1 MELARFGDAVFG
13 VAESG
18 AMLFEKLKISA
29 GCETESQESGG
40 QGFVTRKKGSP
51 MEVTLTAILH
61 SGLGLD
67 VQKKAMELFDMAKD
81 GKADYFYLGTEKL
94 WPYKLLLK
102 SAASEEITLS
112 PGGKWVQAR
121 ISLGLS
127 QGESGVQ
134 EAAPSAAS
142 AGTASA
148 GSGGGQASGG
158 TGTGSKIVKGTKKT
172 APAQKAH
179 GDNYM
184 IQLTGSVAKKA
195 KQLPALTGGG
205 GKSTANRV
213 TFGRN

>member
-1 MELARFGDAVFG
+1 
-13 VAESG
+13 
-18 AMLFEKLKISA
+18 MLFEKLKISA

-61 SGLGLD
+61 SGLGVD

-127 QGESGVQ
+127 QGEGC
-134 EAAPSAAS
+134 
-142 AGTASA
+142 GN
-148 GSGGGQASGG
+148 GGADGGLHQGQAARGG
-158 TGTGSKIVKGTKKT
+158 TVGCGYD
-172 APAQKAH
+172 PA
-179 GDNYM
+179 
-184 IQLTGSVAKKA
+184 V
-195 KQLPALTGGG
+195 PE
-205 GKSTANRV
+205 
-213 TFGRN
+213 

>member
-1 MELARFGDAVFG
+1 M
-13 VAESG
+13 
-18 AMLFEKLKISA
+18 
-29 GCETESQESGG
+29 
-40 QGFVTRKKGSP
+40 
-51 MEVTLTAILH
+51 
-61 SGLGLD
+61 
-67 VQKKAMELFDMAKD
+67 
-81 GKADYFYLGTEKL
+81 
-94 WPYKLLLK
+94 
-102 SAASEEITLS
+102 
-112 PGGKWVQAR
+112 QAR

-134 EAAPSAAS
+134 EAAPGAAS

-184 IQLTGSVAKKA
+184 IQLTGSVVKKA

>member
-1 MELARFGDAVFG
+1 MTQFWEGDFLELARFGDAVFG
-13 VAESG
+13 VAER

-81 GKADYFYLGTEKL
+81 GKADYFYLGSEKL

-134 EAAPSAAS
+134 EAAPGAAS

-158 TGTGSKIVKGTKKT
+158 TGTQDCS
-172 APAQKAH
+172 
-179 GDNYM
+179 
-184 IQLTGSVAKKA
+184 
-195 KQLPALTGGG
+195 
-205 GKSTANRV
+205 
-213 TFGRN
+213 

>member
-1 MELARFGDAVFG
+1 
-13 VAESG
+13 
-18 AMLFEKLKISA
+18 MLFEKLKISA

-134 EAAPSAAS
+134 EAAPSAA
-142 AGTASA
+142 GTASTGTA
-148 GSGGGQASGG
+148 SASGG

-184 IQLTGSVAKKA
+184 IQLTGSVVKKA

>member
-1 MELARFGDAVFG
+1 M
-13 VAESG
+13 
-18 AMLFEKLKISA
+18 
-29 GCETESQESGG
+29 
-40 QGFVTRKKGSP
+40 
-51 MEVTLTAILH
+51 
-61 SGLGLD
+61 
-67 VQKKAMELFDMAKD
+67 
-81 GKADYFYLGTEKL
+81 
-94 WPYKLLLK
+94 LK

-134 EAAPSAAS
+134 EAAPGTAGAAS
-142 AGTASA
+142 AGTAST

-184 IQLTGSVAKKA
+184 IQLTGSVAKEA
-195 KQLPALTGGG
+195 KKLPALTGGG
-205 GKSTANRV
+205 GKSMANRV

>member
-1 MELARFGDAVFG
+1 
-13 VAESG
+13 
-18 AMLFEKLKISA
+18 MLFEKLKISA

-94 WPYKLLLK
+94 WPYKLMLK

-134 EAAPSAAS
+134 EAAPSAAGAAS
-142 AGTASA
+142 TGTASA
-148 GSGGGQASGG
+148 GTGG
-158 TGTGSKIVKGTKKT
+158 TGTGSKIVKGTKKA

-184 IQLTGSVAKKA
+184 IQLTGSVAKEA
-195 KQLPALTGGG
+195 KKLPALTGGG